1 MHLRNIKLF
10 LGGLRMYP
18 TGGLGFAIAFA
29 VLSAAA
35 VPSARAQ
42 FIYAN
47 TVEAQP
53 GLLAYYQFAGTTNSS
68 VGGYTGT
75 LTTGASIDVIGSG
88 PALTGDPNNQALNFN
103 GTSGNELQSS
113 LSSGVSTA
121 GSILAWVNLAQLP
134 STAGR
139 IFYVAGTSAVAD
151 DFDLQI
157 QTDNKLYFYT
167 DSGGS
172 VSSPTAL
179 TAADL
184 GTWIFVAATFT
195 ASGDRNLYING
206 TLVNSNVPGSHY
218 DSASPFTVGYSNV
231 FGGRAFN
238 GDIGQVA
245 FFNTDLSA
253 SQIAAIDGAAFTAI
267 PEPPGIVLV
276 GVGLVVLAAWRRRR
290 PMRDGVRLKR

>member
-1 MHLRNIKLF
+1 MYSRGR
-10 LGGLRMYP
+10 LGL
-18 TGGLGFAIAFA
+18 A
-29 VLSAAA
+29 VVFVGWSLTAA

-42 FIYAN
+42 FVYAN
-47 TVEAQP
+47 TVTAQP

-75 LTTGASIDVIGSG
+75 LTTGATIDVIGSG
-88 PALTGDPNNQALNFN
+88 AGLAGDPNNQALNLN

-113 LSSGVSTA
+113 LTGGVSTA

-134 STAGR
+134 SAAGR
-139 IFYVAGTSAVAD
+139 IFYVAGQSAVAD

-195 ASGDRNLYING
+195 AGGDRNLYING
-206 TLVNSNVPGSHY
+206 SLVGTNTPGGHS
-218 DSASPFTVGYSNV
+218 DSGNAFTIGYSNV

-238 GDIGQVA
+238 GDIAQVA

-253 SQIAAIDGAAFTAI
+253 AQIASIDAAAFTAI
-267 PEPPGIVLV
+267 PEPPSIALM
-276 GVGLVVLAAWRRRR
+276 GVGLLVLIAQHRRRSIR
-290 PMRDGVRLKR
+290 NGARLGR

>member
-1 MHLRNIKLF
+1 MHPTNMELF
-10 LGGLRMYP
+10 PGGLRMNSRRR
-18 TGGLGFAIAFA
+18 LSFAVVFA

-35 VPSARAQ
+35 GPTARAQ
-42 FIYAN
+42 FMYAN
-47 TVEAQP
+47 TVQTQP

-68 VGGYTGT
+68 VNGYTGT
-75 LTTGASIDVIGSG
+75 LTTGASIDIIGSG
-88 PALTGDPNNQALNFN
+88 PALAGDPNNQALNFN

-113 LSSGVSTA
+113 LSNGVSTA

-139 IFYVAGTSAVAD
+139 IFYLAGQSAVGN

-157 QTDNKLYFYT
+157 QTDNKIYFYT

-184 GTWIFVAATFT
+184 GTWMFVAATFT

-206 TLVNSNVPGSHY
+206 TLVNSNVPGGHY
-218 DSASPFTVGYSNV
+218 DSGSAFTIGYSNV

-238 GDIGQVA
+238 GDIAQVA

-253 SQIAAIDGAAFTAI
+253 AQIAAIDTAAFTAI
-267 PEPPGIVLV
+267 PEPPGIALL
-276 GVGLVVLAAWRRRR
+276 GVGLLVFVAQPRRRSM
-290 PMRDGVRLKR
+290 PNGVGVKR

>member
-1 MHLRNIKLF
+1 MHLTNIKLF

-18 TGGLGFAIAFA
+18 MRGLGFAVAFA

-42 FIYAN
+42 FVYAN
-47 TVEAQP
+47 TVTAQP
-53 GLLAYYQFAGTTNSS
+53 GIMAYYQFAGTTNSS
-68 VGGYTGT
+68 VGSYTGT

-88 PALTGDPNNQALNFN
+88 PALTGDPNNQALNLN
-103 GTSGNELQSS
+103 GTNGNELQSS
-113 LSSGVSTA
+113 LSNGVSTA

-134 STAGR
+134 SMAGR
-139 IFYVAGTSAVAD
+139 IFYVAGASAVAD

-157 QTDNKLYFYT
+157 QTDNKIYFYT
-167 DSGGS
+167 DSEGS
-172 VSSPTAL
+172 VSSPMAL
-179 TAADL
+179 SAADV

-206 TLVNSNVPGSHY
+206 TLVNSNLPGSHY
-218 DSASPFTVGYSNV
+218 DSGSAFTIGYSNV

-238 GDIGQVA
+238 GDIAQVA

-253 SQIAAIDGAAFTAI
+253 GQIAAIDAAAFTAI
-267 PEPPGIVLV
+267 PEPPSIALV
-276 GVGLVVLAAWRRRR
+276 GVGLLVFVAQDRRRSSR
-290 PMRDGVRLKR
+290 NDARLEL